1 MTRLMTG
8 VVLAAILIA
17 SPMAAMA
24 AMADEPTFEQ
34 DVRKLMEVTGAAAMG
49 EQVVNQMLDG
59 MSKNVTGESA
69 EYLRRFRA
77 ELDPNEM
84 VELNVPIYMKHFT
97 HEEIKGLVEFYESP
111 IGKKTIEKLPLVMQ
125 ESMAAGQAWGEKLA
139 QKILGDL
146 QGLE

>member
-8 VVLAAILIA
+8 VLLAAILIA
-17 SPMAAMA
+17 SPMAV
-24 AMADEPTFEQ
+24 MADEPTFEQ